1 MVSRAAKLLKM
12 IEQDDND
19 PMTPPSTDTAVGDIP
34 GDTAATDDQ
43 PHDNNTGAPD
53 LQDLAQPDQMAE
65 ALDLIA
71 DKCDEYMDDQN
82 TQCFTPQTD
91 DEKNSV
97 MEARG
102 LARRAGQLV
111 RGLKK

>member
-1 MVSRAAKLLKM
+1 
-12 IEQDDND
+12 
-19 PMTPPSTDTAVGDIP
+19 
-34 GDTAATDDQ
+34 
-43 PHDNNTGAPD
+43 
-53 LQDLAQPDQMAE
+53 MAE